1 MAAPNPKRQ
10 RAARERLSE
19 LFAHPKSVLVIHYA
33 CQSFNQPQGTG
44 SPRVAAIAVRNLGTG
59 ETRAFSI
66 HEEIELRA
74 LVAEAAPDRMS
85 ELEAGMLARFF
96 RFATENKAMRFVHWN
111 MRDMKFGFPA
121 IEHRARV
128 LGVEPYEVHDS
139 QKFDLAMLLA
149 SIYGTDYAR
158 RPHMETLARRN
169 KLPLAGYVSGKE
181 EPELFARGEYFA
193 VLRSSLA
200 KVTLMAD
207 VLAHAHDGTLK
218 TNAGLWT
225 MNFGRVREAYEFVA
239 ENPVIGLGTVVVTAF
254 GAALKLFEYLGF

>member
-1 MAAPNPKRQ
+1 MAAPNTKRQ

-33 CQSFNQPQGTG
+33 CQSFSAPQGAG
-44 SPRVAAIAVRNLGTG
+44 SPRVASIAIRNLGTG
-59 ETRAFSI
+59 ETRSFSI

-74 LVAEAAPDRMS
+74 MTGDAASERLS
-85 ELEAGMLARFF
+85 ELEAAMLTRVF
-96 RFATENKAMRFVHWN
+96 RFAAENKAMRFVHWN
-111 MRDMKFGFPA
+111 MRDVKFGFPA
-121 IEHRARV
+121 LEHRARV
-128 LGVEPYEVHDS
+128 LGVEPFEVHDS

-149 SIYGTDYAR
+149 SIYGTDYAK
-158 RPHMETLARRN
+158 RPHMESLARKNR
-169 KLPLAGYVSGKE
+169 LPLAGYVPGRQ
-181 EPELFARGEYFA
+181 EPELFERGEYFA

-225 MNFGRVREAYEFVA
+225 MNFGRIREAYEFVA
-239 ENPVIGLGTVVVTAF
+239 ENPVYGLGTVIVTAF
-254 GAALKLFEYLGF
+254 GLALKLFEYLGI